1 MEQNRLVSEDVRI
14 GAIESDAEDEEQSES
29 GNEIQRAV
37 QRFRMLQNKA
47 ERKAT
52 KSGDSPFKF
61 D

>member
-1 MEQNRLVSEDVRI
+1 MEQNRLVSEDVWV

-52 KSGDSPFKF
+52 KSGDSPLKF

>member
-52 KSGDSPFKF
+52 KNPGILL
-61 D
+61 